1 MAEQNVEQHRVY
13 TVRIFGAPEV
23 QQKSICNINHMSE
36 ILTA

>member
-1 MAEQNVEQHRVY
+1 MVEQNVERHRVY

-36 ILTA
+36 NLAA

>member
-13 TVRIFGAPEV
+13 TVRIFGAPEE

-36 ILTA
+36 NLAA